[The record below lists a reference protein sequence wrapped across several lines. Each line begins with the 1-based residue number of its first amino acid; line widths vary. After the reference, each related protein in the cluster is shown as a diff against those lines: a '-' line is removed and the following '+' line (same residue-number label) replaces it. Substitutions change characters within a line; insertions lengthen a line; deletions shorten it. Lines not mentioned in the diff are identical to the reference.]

1 MVART
6 VDVTHKEPIKRSPV
20 MTSQGSVTVCPMSLD
35 PAAIPVRKISGV
47 WVLGTAALPVSV
59 TDWGQSIPSVTRGL
73 DSVLV
78 DLGWRV
84 NSVTNADRAIMDSP
98 SVAVNDVSLVISLAM
113 CVIQSRVGVSVP
125 PLPPD
130 HSVVS
135 ASPTPGVMI
144 E

>member
-1 MVART
+1 ME
-6 VDVTHKEPIKRSPV
+6 DVVIN
-20 MTSQGSVTVCPMSLD
+20 
-35 PAAIPVRKISGV
+35 ARKISGV
-47 WVLGTAALPVSV
+47 WVPGTAAPPVSV

>member
-1 MVART
+1 MGHVTSIPGAVFART
-6 VDVTHKEPIKRSPV
+6 GFMEDVVIN
-20 MTSQGSVTVCPMSLD
+20 
-35 PAAIPVRKISGV
+35 ARKISGV
-47 WVLGTAALPVSV
+47 WVLGTAAPPVSV

>member
-1 MVART
+1 MGHVTSIPGAVFART
-6 VDVTHKEPIKRSPV
+6 GFMEDVVIN
-20 MTSQGSVTVCPMSLD
+20 
-35 PAAIPVRKISGV
+35 ARKISGV
-47 WVLGTAALPVSV
+47 WVLGTAAPPVSV
-59 TDWGQSIPSVTRGL
+59 TDWGQSFPSVTRGL

>member
-1 MVART
+1 ME
-6 VDVTHKEPIKRSPV
+6 DH
-20 MTSQGSVTVCPMSLD
+20 
-35 PAAIPVRKISGV
+35 IPV
-47 WVLGTAALPVSV
+47 LGNIDKMVKF
-59 TDWGQSIPSVTRGL
+59 QQ
-73 DSVLV
+73 
-78 DLGWRV
+78 
-84 NSVTNADRAIMDSP
+84 
-98 SVAVNDVSLVISLAM
+98 DVSLVISLAM